1 MLSEATRTR
10 TEKLSI
16 HSFDGIYMVVPLAK
30 FDDSLVRRL
39 IIRRRILGKSRKY
52 VETS

>member
-16 HSFDGIYMVVPLAK
+16 HSFDGIYMVVPVAK

-39 IIRRRILGKSRKY
+39 IIRTEEDLRKKS
-52 VETS
+52 